1 MEFDGVNDAHPGP
14 PLDSDL
20 PPIIVGPI
28 CRHAPP
34 HCVVSRTLS
43 HVGASV
49 AAATAIFR
57 QEALCTASIPRNL
70 GRYIEMRNAKRG
82 GGEEEARKEEGEE
95 GVYYNYSLPT
105 PKSTSLD
112 LVSILL
118 YAKSHLLRLA
128 TMRTVLYLYDHGNHA
143 NYGDGYNRR

>member
-1 MEFDGVNDAHPGP
+1 
-14 PLDSDL
+14 
-20 PPIIVGPI
+20 
-28 CRHAPP
+28 
-34 HCVVSRTLS
+34 
-43 HVGASV
+43 
-49 AAATAIFR
+49 
-57 QEALCTASIPRNL
+57 
-70 GRYIEMRNAKRG
+70 MRRG

>member
-14 PLDSDL
+14 SLDSDL

-70 GRYIEMRNAKRG
+70 GRYIEMRNAKRERRG
-82 GGEEEARKEEGEE
+82 RSEEGR
-95 GVYYNYSLPT
+95 GRGR
-105 PKSTSLD
+105 KCIIII
-112 LVSILL
+112 VSQHQSPLL
-118 YAKSHLLRLA
+118 
-128 TMRTVLYLYDHGNHA
+128 
-143 NYGDGYNRR
+143 

>member
-70 GRYIEMRNAKRG
+70 GRYIEMRNA
-82 GGEEEARKEEGEE
+82 EEGEE
-95 GVYYNYSLPT
+95 RKKRGRKRERKEVYYNYSLPT